1 LSSRGDWKGPACSV
15 VSGGWKLV
23 LFAGNQYPAE
33 VYDLTTDPAERYNLG
48 LSARP
53 ELLDLI
59 ADWRERIPEGAGE
72 SLEGVDEETL
82 RTLESLGYVGD

>member
-1 LSSRGDWKGPACSV
+1 LSSGGDWKGPAWSV

-23 LFAGNQYPAE
+23 LFAGNRYPAE
-33 VYDLTTDPAERYNLG
+33 VYDLITDPAERYNLG

-59 ADWRERIPEGAGE
+59 ADWCERIPEGAGE